1 MTAPAG
7 PAAPEAGR
15 GPEGGQGDGG
25 RLQIQATC
33 VCLDGLGILLRG
45 PSGAG
50 KSDLA
55 LRLIDAGARLVA
67 DDLCELRR
75 SGDHLLADLPAAVD
89 PAFRGRIE
97 LRGIG
102 ILTLP
107 YAGPTPLGL
116 CVDLMPQAEPERL
129 PEPAVAC
136 YLGLQIPLL
145 ILDPFQASAVA
156 RLRLVA
162 LAGPHTIMRAP

>member
-1 MTAPAG
+1 MSD
-7 PAAPEAGR
+7 AASA
-15 GPEGGQGDGG
+15 DGE
-25 RLQIQATC
+25 RVQIQASC
-33 VCLDGLGILLRG
+33 IALEGVGILLRG

-75 SGDHLLADLPAAVD
+75 AGDRLLADLPAGVD
-89 PAFRGRIE
+89 PCFRGRIE

-102 ILTLP
+102 ILALP

-116 CVDLMPQAEPERL
+116 CVDLAPGAPTERL
-129 PEPAVAC
+129 PCPATAT
-136 YLGLQIPLL
+136 YLGVALPLV

-162 LAGPHTIMRAP
+162 LAGPRTIMRAR